1 MKKLMFMFAAL
12 AVACSVQAASVSW
25 QVSGATAYKGE
36 TVYAITGLTS
46 AQVVA
51 YFSST
56 TESDW
61 TKGIDGNSGVTISN
75 RGAATGGS
83 DGAGSTMVFAIVKT
97 GIAEGND
104 WAVTGDISTSGFTY
118 TPPATAPGTLA
129 VAASAFTNTGKFTAG
144 STPDPGNVPEPTSGL
159 LLLVGGAMLALRRK
173 QK

>member
-12 AVACSVQAASVSW
+12 AVACGVQAASVSW
-25 QVSGATAYKGE
+25 QVSGASAYKGE

-46 AQVVA
+46 AQVIA

-56 TESDW
+56 TASDW
-61 TKGIDGNSGVTISN
+61 SKGIDGNSGVTISN

-104 WAVTGDISTSGFTY
+104 WLVTGDISTSGYTY

-129 VAASAFTNTGKFTAG
+129 VAASAFTNTGKFTAESSG
-144 STPDPGNVPEPTSGL
+144 IPEPTSGL
-159 LLLVGGAMLALRRK
+159 LLLVGAGMLALRRK

>member
-12 AVACSVQAASVSW
+12 TLACGVQAASVSW
-25 QVSGATAYKGE
+25 QVSGASAYKGE

-46 AQVVA
+46 AQVIA

-56 TESDW
+56 TASDW
-61 TKGIDGNSGVTISN
+61 SKGVEGAVSASISN
-75 RGAATGGS
+75 RGAAS
-83 DGAGSTMVFAIVKT
+83 SVSENAGSTIVYAIVKT

-104 WAVTGDISTSGFTY
+104 WLVTGDISTSGFTY

-129 VAASAFTNTGKFTAG
+129 VAASAFTNTGKFTAESSG
-144 STPDPGNVPEPTSGL
+144 GAPEPTSGL
-159 LLLVGGAMLALRRK
+159 LLLVGAGMLALRRK